1 MTQLLLDEMLSPK
14 IAEALRSAG
23 IDVVSVSAEP
33 NLRGLADSD
42 VLDWA
47 ASEGRVLVTDNI
59 KDFAVLNAQWAT
71 SPRKHPGRPM
81 ASSISCSEAR
91 GDFGRMWSVRDH
103 IRAKSAGTEQPPETL
118 VVSGRWVTTYGQS
131 PSSLTR
137 RDFGQI
143 PSLRDHI
150 RPKSRGTEH

>member
-23 IDVVSVSAEP
+23 VDVVSVSAEP

-59 KDFAVLNAQWAT
+59 KDFAVLNAQWAA
-71 SPRKHPGRPM
+71 SPRKHPGPAELAEFDLLRKAM
-81 ASSISCSEAR
+81 AR
-91 GDFGRMWSVRDH
+91 GRTLRLRIWSVGDH
-103 IRAKSAGTEQPPETL
+103 IRAKSAGTEQPP
-118 VVSGRWVTTYGQS
+118 
-131 PSSLTR
+131 
-137 RDFGQI
+137 RDFGRI
-143 PSLRDHI
+143 WSVRDHI
-150 RPKSRGTEH
+150 RAKSARRGAARPGLWSDPVSA

>member
-47 ASEGRVLVTDNI
+47 ASERPRVGNGQHQGL
-59 KDFAVLNAQWAT
+59 
-71 SPRKHPGRPM
+71 R
-81 ASSISCSEAR
+81 CSECAV
-91 GDFGRMWSVRDH
+91 GH
-103 IRAKSAGTEQPPETL
+103 
-118 VVSGRWVTTYGQS
+118 
-131 PSSLTR
+131 
-137 RDFGQI
+137 
-143 PSLRDHI
+143 
-150 RPKSRGTEH
+150 RPA